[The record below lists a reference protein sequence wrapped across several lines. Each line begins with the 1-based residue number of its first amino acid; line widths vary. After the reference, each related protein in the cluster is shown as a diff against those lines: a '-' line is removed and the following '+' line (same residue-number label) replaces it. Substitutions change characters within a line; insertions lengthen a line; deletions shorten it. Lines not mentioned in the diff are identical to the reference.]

1 MNKSTTRILIAVLL
15 LVLAVVLWSGLE
27 QKSQEYFTDGSDA
40 VVKSPIGDVDLSQ
53 IPDPAT
59 AIQRVRAL
67 LDKYDNAGVW
77 DHAAKVMDKDP
88 GQLARE
94 ALGIRN

>member
-15 LVLAVVLWSGLE
+15 LVFAAVVWSGLE
-27 QKSQEYFTDGSDA
+27 RTSQEYFTDGSDA
-40 VVKSPIGDVDLSQ
+40 VIKFPVGDL
-53 IPDPAT
+53 DPAT

-77 DHAAKVMDKDP
+77 AHAANVMDKDP

-94 ALGIRN
+94 ALGIHN

>member
-15 LVLAVVLWSGLE
+15 LVLAVVLWSGRDT
-27 QKSQEYFTDGSDA
+27 QEYFTDASESA
-40 VVKSPIGDVDLSQ
+40 VLDLSQ

-67 LDKYDNAGVW
+67 LDKYDKAEIW

>member
-15 LVLAVVLWSGLE
+15 LVFVVVLWSGRNT
-27 QKSQEYFTDGSDA
+27 QEYFTDASEA
-40 VVKSPIGDVDLSQ
+40 AIVKSPIGDVDLSQ

-59 AIQRVRAL
+59 AIKRVREL
-67 LDKYDNAGVW
+67 LDKYDKAEIW

>member
-15 LVLAVVLWSGLE
+15 LVFAVVLWSGRDT
-27 QKSQEYFTDGSDA
+27 QEYFTDASESA
-40 VVKSPIGDVDLSQ
+40 VVKSPIGDMDLSQ

-67 LDKYDNAGVW
+67 LDKYDKAEVW